1 MGIFGDKTKDN
12 SFPSDI
18 VLGQEYIDKQTGYQ
32 GIATSVTFFQH
43 ACERVCVE
51 SYEAS
56 RKQVLEAVFDA
67 PRLTHVLSQ
76 KTATVEKT
84 GGPQLPNS
92 QRAPMTR

>member
-1 MGIFGDKTKDN
+1 MSIFGDKTKDN

-18 VLGQEYIDKQTGYQ
+18 VLGEKYIDKQTGYE

-43 ACERVCVE
+43 ACERVCIE
-51 SYEAS
+51 SYDPS
-56 RKQVLEAVFDA
+56 RQTVLEAVFDA
-67 PRLTHVLSQ
+67 PRLTHILTQ

-92 QRAPMTR
+92 QRAPMGR